1 MRTQA
6 RGDDENAGAGDGE
19 ATINGRGVDWTERL
33 TQGRATWIGDG
44 GPRPGPDRPIPPA
57 TSATHALATIGR
69 PDSRAAGQVAA

>member
-44 GPRPGPDRPIPPA
+44 GA
-57 TSATHALATIGR
+57 
-69 PDSRAAGQVAA
+69 